1 VVIDER
7 LARRLVDSQFPRWA
21 DLPVRQVDVSGVD
34 NRTFRLGDELSIRLP
49 AGDWYSLQVA
59 KEQRWLPV
67 LAPRLPVP
75 IPVPVAQG
83 VPDLG
88 YPYPW
93 SVYRWLDGETSGPGT
108 IGDLTTFAVDVAGFL
123 VALAKVDPADGP
135 PPGPHNFYRGGP
147 LATYADD
154 TLRAVEDLG
163 DEVPRDAV
171 LAAWDEAMAA
181 EWHGDPVWFH
191 GDVAVGN
198 LLVRDGKLS
207 AVIDFGCCGVGDPAC
222 DVVLAWTLFP
232 RHGRAAFRRTL
243 GVDPATWSRG
253 LGWALWKALI
263 VLREQLTGDP
273 AGVPGTRTVLARILS
288 DHARQA

>member
-1 VVIDER
+1 
-7 LARRLVDSQFPRWA
+7 
-21 DLPVRQVDVSGVD
+21 VDVSGVD

-59 KEQRWLPV
+59 KEQRW
-67 LAPRLPVP
+67 
-75 IPVPVAQG
+75 
-83 VPDLG
+83 PDLG

-93 SVYRWLDGETSGPGT
+93 SVYRWLDGETSGQAT
-108 IGDLTTFAVDVAGFL
+108 IGDVTTFAVHVADFL
-123 VALAKVDPADGP
+123 VALAKVEPADGP
-135 PPGPHNFYRGGP
+135 TPGRHNFYRGGP

-171 LAAWDEAMAA
+171 LAAWDDALAA

-232 RHGRAAFRRTL
+232 DDSRVAFRRTL
-243 GVDPATWSRG
+243 GVDQATWTRG

-263 VLREQLTGDP
+263 VLREQLADDP
-273 AGVPGTRTVLARILS
+273 AGVPETRTVLARILT